1 MKKQYIVE
9 GMTCAS
15 CQSHI
20 QKAVSQVKGVI
31 SVNVNLL
38 SNSMEVEIDDT
49 YYQTSSIENAVK
61 AIGYGAYEDNY
72 HKPLGKKDNQTLKK
86 LLLSFVF
93 LLVLMYLS
101 MGHMIGLSLP
111 FFLSG
116 VDHAFYHALA
126 EMIITIPIIIIYFN
140 YYQLGFKKL
149 IKRQPNMDTLIALG
163 SSISFLYSIFAMIR
177 IYQGIVNN
185 DMELVNHYHHSLYF
199 ESSAMILTLVSLGK
213 YLEGLSKK
221 KTTSAIEKLMDLAPK
236 FAKRI
241 VNGIEE
247 SLPVEDIKKGDILV
261 VYKGDSVPVDGIIIE
276 GSASLDES
284 TLTGESVPVFKK
296 EADNVLSS
304 SLAVAGYFKMKA
316 EKVGDDTSIQTM
328 IRLVEEASNSKA
340 PISKLVDRISGI
352 FVPIIIGLSLI
363 TFIVYLLLK
372 TPFEDAFNYA
382 ISILVIA
389 CPCALGLATP
399 VAIMVGTGKGAE
411 CGLLVKNAE
420 ILEKAH
426 SIKTLVLDKTG
437 TITEGKPQVIEWINL
452 SDNDYTSE
460 VYSLEKKSEHPLAH
474 AIVDYCEK
482 KHASNYQ
489 VDDYLSIAGE
499 GIKGSINGHYY
510 YVGNLKDKD
519 LSLEILDKAH
529 IYSKQGATCLVVI
542 RDSSPVAVIAIKDQV
557 KKQVKEVIDILNK
570 KKIRIIMLTG
580 DNRVTASTIAQEVGI
595 KEVISEVLPQDKQSI
610 IKSLKNEN
618 GHALVA
624 MVGDG
629 VNDALALTSADLGI
643 AIGGGSD
650 IAIESSDIVL
660 LKKDLGGIISVIDLS
675 KRVLNT
681 IKGNLFWAF
690 FYNCLGIILASGIL
704 YPLIHIRLNPMIGA
718 LAMSFSSIFVV
729 GNALT
734 IYGFKPYKNIKNS
747 PKEEEKVNK
756 VMELKVEGMMCGHC
770 IMHVEKAIQCFSNVV
785 SCKASL
791 EQKKVVIEY
800 QDELERQEVI
810 QAIKDAGYEAE

>member
-1 MKKQYIVE
+1 MKKKYMVE

-15 CQSHI
+15 CQSHV
-20 QKAVSQVKGVI
+20 QKAVSQVTGVI

-49 YYQTSSIENAVK
+49 SYQASSIENAVK
-61 AIGYGAYEDNY
+61 AIGYGAYESKDR
-72 HKPLGKKDNQTLKK
+72 KSLEKKDNRPLKK
-86 LLLSFVF
+86 LILSFVF

-101 MGHMIGLSLP
+101 MGHMIGLPLP

-116 VDHAFYHALA
+116 EDHSFYHALA
-126 EMIITIPIIIIYFN
+126 EMLITIPIIIIYFN
-140 YYQLGFKKL
+140 YFRSGFKKL
-149 IKRQPNMDTLIALG
+149 MKWQPNMDTLIALG
-163 SSISFLYSIFAMIR
+163 SSISFLYSIFAMVR
-177 IYQGIVNN
+177 IYQGLVNN
-185 DMELVNHYHHSLYF
+185 NMEIVSHYHHSLYF

-236 FAKRI
+236 FAKKI
-241 VNGIEE
+241 VDGKEE
-247 SLPVEDIKKGDILV
+247 LVPVENINKGDVLV
-261 VYKGDSVPVDGIIIE
+261 VYKGDSVPVDGIIID

-284 TLTGESVPVFKK
+284 TLTGESVPAFKK
-296 EADNVLSS
+296 EKDNVLSS
-304 SLAVAGYFKMKA
+304 SLVVAGYFKMKA

-340 PISKLVDRISGI
+340 PISKLVDKISGV
-352 FVPIIIGLSLI
+352 FVPIIMGLSLI
-363 TFIVYLLLK
+363 TFIIHLLFK
-372 TPFEDAFNYA
+372 TPFEEAFNYA

-437 TITEGKPQVIEWINL
+437 TITEGKPQVIEWVNL
-452 SDNDYTSE
+452 SDDDYISE
-460 VYSLEKKSEHPLAH
+460 IYSLEKKSEHPLAH

-482 KHASNYQ
+482 KHAKNYQ
-489 VDDYLSIAGE
+489 VDNYISLAGE
-499 GIKGSINGHYY
+499 GIEGLIAGHHY
-510 YVGNLKDKD
+510 YVGNLKDKN

-529 IYSKQGATCLVVI
+529 FYAKKGATCLVVI
-542 RDSSPVAVIAIKDQV
+542 KDSVPVAIIAIKDQV
-557 KKQVKEVIDILNK
+557 KKQVKEVIDILK
-570 KKIRIIMLTG
+570 KKNIRLIMLTG
-580 DNRVTASTIAQEVGI
+580 DNKVTAATIAQEVGI
-595 KEVISEVLPQDKQSI
+595 EEVISEVLPQDKQSI
-610 IKSLKNEN
+610 IKSLKNDDN
-618 GHALVA
+618 HSLVA

-660 LKKDLGGIISVIDLS
+660 LKKDLGGIISIIDLS

-718 LAMSFSSIFVV
+718 LAMSFSSVFVV

-734 IYGFKPYKNIKNS
+734 IYGFKPYKNIIDS

-756 VMELKVEGMMCGHC
+756 VMEINVDGMMCGHC
-770 IMHVEKAIQCFSNVV
+770 VMHVEKAVQCFSNVV

-800 QDELERQEVI
+800 QDELDRHEVI